1 MTEQA
6 IGGITSRAVPT
17 RRRST
22 DSAARRPRRSPAGTQ
37 RRRDPDRTRERILSA
52 AVEEFGEHG
61 YAGARVGRIATRAG
75 VNAQLISYYFDG
87 KAGLYRA
94 LLSRWRATA
103 TTINRPDRPLH
114 EIVAEYVIVTREHRS
129 WARMLIWEALG
140 DSPPEPGEPGNERA
154 REPDFLV
161 EQVAET
167 RRRQANGELAADL
180 DPAHL
185 TLALFALAGAP
196 TMLPQIARRI
206 TGADPDSEEF
216 RTAYRDQVARL
227 VRHLSG

>member
-1 MTEQA
+1 
-6 IGGITSRAVPT
+6 
-17 RRRST
+17 
-22 DSAARRPRRSPAGTQ
+22 
-37 RRRDPDRTRERILSA
+37 LSA

-61 YAGARVGRIATRAG
+61 YAGARVGRIAARAG

-140 DSPPEPGEPGNERA
+140 DSPPRDEPGEHGEPGAHGHERA

-216 RTAYRDQVARL
+216 LTTYRDQVARL
-227 VRHLSG
+227 VRHLTG